1 MHEGHRKRMLERLEK
16 DERAF
21 QDHELLEILLF
32 NAIPRKNTNELAHAL
47 LSAFGSIDGVLRAS
61 ERELTL
67 IKGIGPEVAAYLRVV
82 GLFCQQ
88 VKFCE
93 RALPKNVNLE
103 TFLKFLPERFA
114 GQTEEVA
121 EIYCVDSREN
131 VTYCQRHTSF
141 EEKKTNV
148 DLNAVNRLFTANK
161 PHGILLAHNHPTV
174 ISCPSRADDE
184 FTARLIANCSMHG
197 IRFYDHLIMGID
209 GVYSYFHAGRLD
221 KLREAFNIE
230 NILKEKLDDDS

>member
-1 MHEGHRKRMLERLEK
+1 MHEGHRKRMLERLAK
-16 DERAF
+16 GERSF

-61 ERELTL
+61 EREITL
-67 IKGIGPEVAAYLRVV
+67 IKGIEPGVAAYLRVV

-93 RALPKNVNLE
+93 RAFPKNVNLQK
-103 TFLKFLPERFA
+103 FLEFLPERFT

-131 VTYCQRHTSF
+131 VTYCQRYTTF
-141 EEKKTNV
+141 EETKTNV
-148 DLNAVNRLFTANK
+148 DLGAVNCMFTTNK
-161 PHGILLAHNHPTV
+161 PHGILLAHNHPTA
-174 ISCPSRADDE
+174 INRPSRADDE
-184 FTARLIANCSMHG
+184 FTARLIATCSVHNV
-197 IRFYDHLIMGID
+197 RFYDHLIVGID
-209 GVYSYFHAGRLD
+209 GVYSYFRSGRLD
-221 KLREAFNIE
+221 QLREAFDFE
-230 NILKEKLDDDS
+230 KILKEKL